1 MTTRNLK
8 GIILFNLLIFLFT
21 IFAVNSNNLIK
32 LSANTTLGTKENPH
46 IIDDESDF
54 ILMNGSSD
62 YFELSKS
69 ITISDSTGFLGIEN
83 FSGVFEGNGYSIL
96 NTDGPFV
103 INLTGEINDVTFD
116 SPKQFTASTSE
127 DIKQLGITGN
137 RYSFLLKLE
146 NPNISNTING
156 KPQYFGYVCSKIDG
170 GSLNNVRVTNATI
183 DTNSHTDE
191 TIIGPTSTIAYIGFI
206 AGQASNAQI
215 FNCTVDNSNLVYST
229 CYALGGL
236 IGSVKDSSIY
246 GSLVTDLNITTKPG
260 LQINQMTKAYSGLIA
275 GIFTTSRANNN
286 IVMNISQGDTPYLSM
301 YGYIS
306 CYSLS
311 LSYTFIN
318 HSFYDETV
326 APFSTNYYTDDQ
338 YEVIYNRDSEDLLN
352 VQNASCDSYGSIYDG
367 ENNNLDRHHG
377 IRIKYVNEFYNS
389 TTRSII
395 FQYNS
400 NIKSGEKTLLRSVD
414 TLLPE
419 GYVAEYKKTIGV
431 NVEID
436 EITYGDRLFDKIT
449 ATIDYAK
456 TNFDTDIRIQ
466 YKPAGWPTFQSI
478 TENTLVTMM
487 SFEWKIIY
495 QSNSNWYDY
504 PDLSGTV
511 EVKPYDISNA
521 EISYSK
527 SYAHGDYENKVL
539 VSVFTKETNVSLS
552 FDLSGT
558 TSASELGT
566 YTFTITG
573 KENSTGSV
581 DKEWEIYCTH
591 KEYSPAT
598 CNEPETCTVC
608 GEQRGTVLEHIDE
621 NLDHICDLDCGK
633 TDYGLHIDENLDH
646 ICDYGCN
653 VSIGDHIDNEDSNHL
668 CDYGCGNV
676 ADEGC
681 YEVEINGICDECG
694 LEIIHECLDED
705 KDHACDICAK
715 NVGVHQ
721 DLDNNHLCDYGCGDL
736 VDNGC
741 LDEDNDY
748 YCDKCGKELSHN
760 LGDYLYDST
769 GHWKECNNENCS
781 HKAEKEEHEYSE
793 WKIIEE
799 PTETKVGKKIKV
811 CICGHEVVEDI
822 PVIDSKGND
831 KTLIIVAS
839 VIAGIGFICACYFFI
854 FKKNKK

>member
-8 GIILFNLLIFLFT
+8 GIILFNILIFLFT

-137 RYSFLLKLE
+137 RYSFLLKQE

-191 TIIGPTSTIAYIGFI
+191 TIIGSTSTIAYIGFI

-215 FNCTVDNSNLVYST
+215 FNCTIDNSNLVYST

-301 YGYIS
+301 FGYIS

-338 YEVIYNRDSEDLLN
+338 YEVIYNRDGEDLLN
-352 VQNASCDSYGSIYDG
+352 IQNASCDSYGSIYDG

-389 TTRSII
+389 TTISIM

-419 GYVAEYKKTIGV
+419 GYVAEHKKTIGV

-466 YKPAGWPTFQSI
+466 YKPADWPTFQSI

-487 SFEWKIIY
+487 SFEWKVIY

-527 SYAHGDYENKVL
+527 SYAHGNYENKVL

-621 NLDHICDLDCGK
+621 NLDHICD
-633 TDYGLHIDENLDH
+633 
-646 ICDYGCN
+646 YGCN

-705 KDHACDICAK
+705 KNHACDICTK
-715 NVGVHQ
+715 NVGDHQ

-781 HKAEKEEHEYSE
+781 HKTEKEEHEYSE
-793 WKIIEE
+793 WEVTEE
-799 PTETKVGKKIKV
+799 PTGTKVGKKIKV